1 MKNDVKVVIVFSGMP
16 KPEKVERVKALL
28 FRELKKPIRRLSGRG
43 NNYGKEKSRTITP
56 GFNRKAGGG

>member
-28 FRELKKPIRRLSGRG
+28 ITSFIQRTEKADKKAF
-43 NNYGKEKSRTITP
+43 GKGE
-56 GFNRKAGGG
+56 